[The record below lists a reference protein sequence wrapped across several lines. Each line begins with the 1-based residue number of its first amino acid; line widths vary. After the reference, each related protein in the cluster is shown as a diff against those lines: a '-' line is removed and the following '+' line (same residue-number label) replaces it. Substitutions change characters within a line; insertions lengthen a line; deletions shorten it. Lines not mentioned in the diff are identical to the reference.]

1 MRRGQVQ
8 SLGLMILTIIAIGA
22 VLSILIPLLELGED
36 RSPVSICRTSLQSR
50 LSSSIATSECSDDGS
65 NCVEVSWA
73 PVLCNTVDSILY
85 PDKGIWTWLQK
96 TFDKDG
102 ADLLMK
108 EKAMHM
114 VAEKMVECRYMMN
127 EARQDDYFTSVEDEA
142 FQVLGWN
149 SDDPHC
155 FLCATVS
162 LSEFVD
168 SDNNENMVIDS
179 WEMHEFI
186 SSEESPRMGI
196 KYIDYLQGGGL
207 FGGETVFMIQE
218 PIRNEDVMAILYFSK
233 NHYEPPDYLMDGAK
247 LIGAIGVAQLG
258 IAITTYS
265 VVSAG
270 AAAAATGGSAIA
282 AGAGACAT
290 GVGCI
295 VGAVLIVGGIAAV
308 WYYGSK
314 IENNIEVD
322 AKTEFYNGD
331 LMTQRYYSYIV
342 LDSLTGANNAG
353 CQVETY
359 AEKFS

>member
-1 MRRGQVQ
+1 MKRGQVQ

-22 VLSILIPLLELGED
+22 VLSILIPLLELGQD

-50 LSSSIATSECSDDGS
+50 LSSSIAVNECTNEDD
-65 NCVEVSWA
+65 CVKVSWA
-73 PVLCNTVDSILY
+73 PVLCNTIDSLLY
-85 PDKGIWTWLQK
+85 PDKGLWVWLQK
-96 TFDKDG
+96 TFDNNG
-102 ADLLMK
+102 ADVRMK

-127 EARQDDYFTSVEDEA
+127 EARQDDYFNSGGEEML
-142 FQVLGWN
+142 QVFGWN
-149 SDDPHC
+149 TDDPHC
-155 FLCATVS
+155 FLCSTVT

-168 SDNNENMVIDS
+168 QEGKNMVIDAG
-179 WEMHEFI
+179 EMHEFL
-186 SSEESPRMGI
+186 SSEESPRMGM

-207 FGGETVFMIQE
+207 FGGKTVFMIQE

-233 NHYEPPDYLMDGAK
+233 NYYEPPEYLYDGAK
-247 LIGAIGVAQLG
+247 MLAAIGVT
-258 IAITTYS
+258 AIGVK
-265 VVSAG
+265 VVG
-270 AAAAATGGSAIA
+270 AALAGKTIA
-282 AGAGACAT
+282 AG
-290 GVGCI
+290 
-295 VGAVLIVGGIAAV
+295 VGARLSIGGCLVGSVLIVGGLIAIG
-308 WYYGSK
+308 YYALK
-314 IENNIEVD
+314 TTNNIEVD

>member
-1 MRRGQVQ
+1 MKRGQVQ

-50 LSSSIATSECSDDGS
+50 LSSSIATNECSPDGD
-65 NCVEVSWA
+65 CVEVSWA
-73 PVLCNTVDSILY
+73 PVLCNTIDSMLY
-85 PDKGIWTWLQK
+85 PDKGLWVWLQK
-96 TFDKDG
+96 TFDNDG
-102 ADLLMK
+102 ADLRMK

-127 EARQDDYFTSVEDEA
+127 EARQDDYFNTAEDELY
-142 FQVLGWN
+142 QVLGWN

-155 FLCATVS
+155 FLCSTIS
-162 LSEFVD
+162 LSEFVSED
-168 SDNNENMVIDS
+168 GSNMMIDAG
-179 WEMHEFI
+179 EMHEFI
-186 SSEESPRMGI
+186 STEESPRMGI

-207 FGGETVFMIQE
+207 FGGKTVFMIQE
-218 PIRNEDVMAILYFSK
+218 PIRNEDVMAVLYFSK
-233 NHYEPPDYLMDGAK
+233 NYYQPPEYLYDGAK
-247 LIGAIGVAQLG
+247 MLAAIGVT
-258 IAITTYS
+258 AIGMK
-265 VVSAG
+265 VVG
-270 AAAAATGGSAIA
+270 AAVAGKSIA
-282 AGAGACAT
+282 AGATACAT
-290 GVGCI
+290 GAGCV
-295 VGAVLIVGGIAAV
+295 VGAVLIVGGLIAIG
-308 WYYGSK
+308 YYALK
-314 IENNIEVD
+314 TKNNIEVD

>member
-1 MRRGQVQ
+1 MRKAQVQ

-85 PDKGIWTWLQK
+85 PDKGIWIWLQK

-114 VAEKMVECRYMMN
+114 IAEKMVECRYMMN

-162 LSEFVD
+162 LSEFI
-168 SDNNENMVIDS
+168 DNKSQNMMINA

-186 SSEESPRMGI
+186 SAEESPRMGI

-233 NHYEPPDYLMDGAK
+233 NHYEPPEYLWDSGK
-247 LIGAIGVAQLG
+247 LLAGVGAIGVGA
-258 IAITTYS
+258 AVTYS
-265 VVSAG
+265 TIAAATT
-270 AAAAATGGSAIA
+270 AAAAAGTSTVA
-282 AGAGACAT
+282 AGVGACAT
-290 GVGCI
+290 GVGCV
-295 VGAVLIVGGIAAV
+295 VGAFLVVGGLAAV

>member
-50 LSSSIATSECSDDGS
+50 LSSSLATSECSDDGS

-102 ADLLMK
+102 ADILMK

-127 EARQDDYFTSVEDEA
+127 EARQDDYFNSVEDEA
-142 FQVLGWN
+142 WQVLGWN
-149 SDDPHC
+149 TDDPHC

-168 SDNNENMVIDS
+168 SDSNENMVIDS

-233 NHYEPPDYLMDGAK
+233 NHYEPPDYIMDGAK
-247 LIGAIGVAQLG
+247 LIGAIGVT
-258 IAITTYS
+258 AIGMK
-265 VVSAG
+265 VVG
-270 AAAAATGGSAIA
+270 AAVAGKTIA
-282 AGAGACAT
+282 AGATACAT
-290 GVGCI
+290 GAGCI
-295 VGAVLIVGGIAAV
+295 VGAVLIVGGVIAIG
-308 WYYGSK
+308 YYALK
-314 IENNIEVD
+314 AKNNIEVD